1 MDALG
6 LLKIRVRR
14 GINLAVRDA
23 ARGSSD
29 PYVIIACGAHKVKT
43 SVLKSNLNP
52 EWNEELTISI
62 KDLNVPIV
70 LTVHDKDTFSLD
82 DNLGKAE
89 IDIKPYIECFKTGFR
104 GVSDGITI
112 ERIQPSEQN
121 CLSEESCIIWK
132 DEKMTQDMTLK
143 LRKIEC
149 GEIELQI
156 EWINLP
162 GCKGLPN

>member
-1 MDALG
+1 MEQG
-6 LLKIRVRR
+6 IYVKIW
-14 GINLAVRDA
+14 ITI
-23 ARGSSD
+23 
-29 PYVIIACGAHKVKT
+29 YV
-43 SVLKSNLNP
+43 LYFQ
-52 EWNEELTISI
+52 
-62 KDLNVPIV
+62 
-70 LTVHDKDTFSLD
+70 TVHDKDTFSLD

-132 DEKMTQDMTLK
+132 DEKMTQDMTVK
-143 LRKIEC
+143 LRKIER